1 MKTASFYIFYGAR
14 FILLDGSSPKCLWYP
29 DAPRKDL

>member
-14 FILLDGSSPKCLWYP
+14 FILFESTIQKLHVISG
-29 DAPRKDL
+29 